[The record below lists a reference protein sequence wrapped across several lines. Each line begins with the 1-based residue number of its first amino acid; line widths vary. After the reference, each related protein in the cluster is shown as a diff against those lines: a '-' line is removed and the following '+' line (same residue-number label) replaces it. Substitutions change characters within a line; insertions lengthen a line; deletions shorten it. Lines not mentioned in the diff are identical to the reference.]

1 MYIVLKQLR
10 NLIYPLDIKILSI
23 ARSEHVENLPWS
35 EVLLALKTVFKN
47 VNIKILICKGTLR
60 FVPLDKR
67 NEIFEELH
75 SSPIGGHR
83 GVSETYSR
91 IKQNYYWENLKEDI
105 KRRIQQCLNC
115 QLKKLV
121 RLKTKQ

>member
-10 NLIYPLDIKILSI
+10 NLIYSLDIKILSI
-23 ARSEHVENLPWS
+23 AHSEHVENLPWS
-35 EVLLALKTVFKN
+35 EVLLALEIVFKN
-47 VNIKILICKGTLR
+47 VNIKILICKETLR

-83 GVSETYSR
+83 GVSKTYNR
-91 IKQNYYWENLKEDI
+91 IKQNYY
-105 KRRIQQCLNC
+105 
-115 QLKKLV
+115 
-121 RLKTKQ
+121 

>member
-10 NLIYPLDIKILSI
+10 NLIDKL
-23 ARSEHVENLPWS
+23 
-35 EVLLALKTVFKN
+35 N
-47 VNIKILICKGTLR
+47 VNVKCKGTLK

-75 SSPIGGHR
+75 CSLIGGHR
-83 GVSETYSR
+83 GVSKTKNR

-105 KRRIQQCLNC
+105 QRRIQQCLNC
-115 QLKKLV
+115 QLKKLL
-121 RLKTKQ
+121 RLKTKQPMVITDTPGTVFDKIALDVVGPLSKT